1 MDSIVHGVTE
11 SRTWVSNFHFQN
23 CYRNKI
29 KVGGTLFIM
38 AKRWKQNTWSSTTD
52 KENMDFL
59 GSPVAKTPCIH
70 AGGLSLIPGQGT
82 RSHVLQLRV
91 RVLQLIE
98 SACHNFRSHTL
109 QQRLK
114 IPSAENKTWYS
125 QINKI
130 FFKKK
135 MCSPSMADSCQC
147 MTKTT
152 TIL

>member
-1 MDSIVHGVTE
+1 MEGHYSSWPKGG
-11 SRTWVSNFHFQN
+11 
-23 CYRNKI
+23 NK
-29 KVGGTLFIM
+29 THDHQQ
-38 AKRWKQNTWSSTTD
+38 AD
-52 KENMDFL
+52 KENVDFL
-59 GSPVAKTPCIH
+59 GSPVAKTPCFH

-98 SACHNFRSHTL
+98 SACHNFRSHML

-147 MTKTT
+147 MAKTT